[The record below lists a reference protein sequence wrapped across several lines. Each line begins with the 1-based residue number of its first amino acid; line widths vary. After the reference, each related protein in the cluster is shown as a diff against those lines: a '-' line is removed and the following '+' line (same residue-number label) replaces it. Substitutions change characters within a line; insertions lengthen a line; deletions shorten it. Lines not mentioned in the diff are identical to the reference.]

1 MYDFCKEEVD
11 VLSVSLNKTKQEV
24 GLKDRQEFSWTK
36 ISTSY
41 YWSEKTLIG
50 FPREA
55 LEFATSK
62 ALQGEK
68 KLLPFVV
75 LTHDK

>member
-1 MYDFCKEEVD
+1 MYDFHKEEVD
-11 VLSVSLNKTKQEV
+11 ALSVSLNKTKQEV
-24 GLKDRQEFSWTK
+24 ELKDRQEFSWTE
-36 ISTSY
+36 ISTLY

-68 KLLPFVV
+68 KLLPFIV
-75 LTHDK
+75 LTRDR

>member
-1 MYDFCKEEVD
+1 MYDFRKEEVD
-11 VLSVSLNKTKQEV
+11 ALSVSLNKTKQEV
-24 GLKDRQEFSWTK
+24 ELKDRQEFSCTL
-36 ISTSY
+36 Y

-75 LTHDK
+75 LTRDR